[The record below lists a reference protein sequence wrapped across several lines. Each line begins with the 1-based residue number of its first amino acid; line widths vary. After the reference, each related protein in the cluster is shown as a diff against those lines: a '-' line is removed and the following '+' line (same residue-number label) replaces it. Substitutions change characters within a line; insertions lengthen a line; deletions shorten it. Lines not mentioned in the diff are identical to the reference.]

1 MMVLWFL
8 SSRVRDD
15 AQAEGHLQR
24 SHEARRRELFPLSI
38 PGRPHI
44 F

>member
-1 MMVLWFL
+1 MVLWFL
-8 SSRVRDD
+8 SSTSTVRDD

-24 SHEARRRELFPLSI
+24 GHEGRRELFPVSI